1 MFVLFIFNTQL
12 IMIRKIYIFIPVL
25 SAISFSLVLSSC
37 QTEVPKENV
46 QLETETVQ
54 GDLGDQNVTY
64 ILPSPLQIASIFKR
78 SGLEYISGL
87 TNPVSNSKNY
97 AGIFSKSLAM
107 GVYSADLAYG
117 IINNQTQDALNN
129 LKTIKDIS
137 SDLGLSSIF
146 ETETLLTRFESN
158 MGNEDSLAYII
169 SDLQMDMD
177 AYLEEN
183 EKEHLAVLIF
193 TGAWIESMY
202 IGSKAV
208 SKANNQKLSNRLGEQ
223 FIILDNLIKALKVKQ
238 NANESIPKLITALED
253 IKTNFDSFTKETEE
267 TSEAIIMKEEELKL
281 LSSKVQDLRSKIIA
295 GNL

>member
-1 MFVLFIFNTQL
+1 
-12 IMIRKIYIFIPVL
+12 MIRKIYIFIPVL